1 VLRNATGTI
10 TIRKD
15 NVLSRTSSGRS
26 LMPEGFEQLGAENM
40 RDLLAYLCGG
50 ENKFRVIDLTSAFTA
65 NSSRGIFGNPD
76 DREDT
81 VTFRKYGT
89 LTVDSVPFDVISP
102 NKAVANAVVLK
113 GGANNGWSKQN
124 LPKQV
129 EAKVGVAATRLHFL
143 GGVAGW
149 GYPAVSEK
157 VDTVK
162 VTLHFAD
169 NTKQEIVLKNGVEIA
184 DYNGRPDVPGSKG
197 QPELVRGRGQIRSF
211 SKDVTGK
218 AVIEKITLESYD
230 NNVAPVFF
238 AITAELPAAH

>member
-1 VLRNATGTI
+1 
-10 TIRKD
+10 
-15 NVLSRTSSGRS
+15 
-26 LMPEGFEQLGAENM
+26 
-40 RDLLAYLCGG
+40 
-50 ENKFRVIDLTSAFTA
+50 
-65 NSSRGIFGNPD
+65 
-76 DREDT
+76 
-81 VTFRKYGT
+81 
-89 LTVDSVPFDVISP
+89 VDSVPFDVISP